1 VSFLRAANISLAF
14 GSRTLFDRLN
24 LTIAED
30 EYVGLVG
37 VNGSGK
43 STLMKILAGVTQPDG
58 GELQLRRGA
67 RITYLPQE
75 PEFPVGATVA
85 SELAVASQSLRASL
99 EEHAAL
105 AARLSEGTG
114 IEQPKSL
121 DRLSQLSS
129 EIDRLGGWDTEH
141 HAKTLLDRLG
151 VKEWDRPLTELSGGL
166 RKRVAIARALLS
178 KPDLLL
184 LDEPTNHLDADTVEW
199 LENELDDSPG
209 ALLLVTHDRYFLDHL
224 ADRIVEIAPGGM
236 ITSYLGNYEAYLEQ
250 KLVALEEAEVQ
261 EHKRQQWIRQEVA
274 WLRKGVEARR
284 TKSKARIERARK
296 LLQARGFRRP
306 EVAALRAAEAPRL
319 GQTVLEAKQIRKRFG
334 EQLVLD
340 EVELILQRGERIGL
354 VGPNGVGK
362 TTFLRVLLGELE
374 PDSGQR
380 LVGKNTR
387 IAYYDQV
394 REQLDPE
401 QTVYQA
407 ASSEEQVEIGGKT
420 VALRDYLED
429 LLFPVSMQRMQ
440 VKALSGGERNRLL
453 LARLFLAGA
462 NLLVLDEPT
471 NDLDIVTLNALERL
485 LVAFTGS
492 VLLVTHD
499 RYFLDKVATSIL
511 AFEGAGKVV
520 RYPGNYE
527 MYRRLKAQRAEAP
540 SAQKKSDPKTSPA
553 PAQKKVEKLGYL
565 QLRELGGMDAAIES
579 AERRKREVEAALADP
594 AIYSN
599 AEKVQQL
606 TAELQTISAQIER
619 LYARWQELE
628 QLR

>member
-1 VSFLRAANISLAF
+1 VTLLRAADISLAF
-14 GSRTLFDRLN
+14 GNRTLFDRLT
-24 LTIAED
+24 LTIVED

-75 PEFPVGATVA
+75 PEFPSGATIA
-85 SELAVASQSLRASL
+85 SELAVASQPLRASL

-105 AARLSEGTG
+105 AAKLSSDTS
-114 IEQPKSL
+114 IDQPKVL
-121 DRLSQLSS
+121 NRLSQLST

-178 KPDLLL
+178 RPDLLL
-184 LDEPTNHLDADTVEW
+184 LDEPTNHLDADTVDW
-199 LENELDDSPG
+199 LENELDQLPG
-209 ALLLVTHDRYFLDHL
+209 ALLLVTHDRYFLDDL
-224 ADRIVEIAPGGM
+224 ADRIVEIAPGGV

-306 EVAALRAAEAPRL
+306 EVAALRTAEAPRL
-319 GQTVLEAKQIRKRFG
+319 GQTVLEAKQISKRFG
-334 EQLVLD
+334 EQVVLD
-340 EVELILQRGERIGL
+340 GAELILQRGERIGL

-374 PDSGQR
+374 PDSGER
-380 LVGKNTR
+380 RIGTNTR
-387 IAYYDQV
+387 IAYYDQT

-462 NLLVLDEPT
+462 NVLVLDEPT
-471 NDLDIVTLNALERL
+471 NDLDIVTLNVLERL
-485 LVAFTGS
+485 LVSFAGS

-527 MYRRLKAQRAEAP
+527 MYRRLKAQRADDR
-540 SAQKKSDPKTSPA
+540 SAEGTPDPKNPLA
-553 PAQKKVEKLGYL
+553 PAQKKGKLGYL
-565 QLRELGGMDAAIES
+565 QVRELDRMGEAIES
-579 AERRKREVEAALADP
+579 AERRKREVEASLADP

-606 TAELQTISAQIER
+606 TAELETMSVQIER
-619 LYARWQELE
+619 LYERWQELE

>member
-1 VSFLRAANISLAF
+1 VTLLRAADISLAF
-14 GSRTLFDRLN
+14 GNRTLFDRLT
-24 LTIAED
+24 LTIVED

-75 PEFPVGATVA
+75 PEFPSGATIA
-85 SELAVASQSLRASL
+85 SELAVASQPLRASL
-99 EEHAAL
+99 EEHSAL
-105 AARLSEGTG
+105 AAKLSSDTS
-114 IEQPKSL
+114 IDQPKVL
-121 DRLSQLSS
+121 NRLSQLST

-178 KPDLLL
+178 RPDLLL
-184 LDEPTNHLDADTVEW
+184 LDEPTNHLDADTVDW
-199 LENELDDSPG
+199 LENELDQLPG
-209 ALLLVTHDRYFLDHL
+209 ALLLVTHDRYFLDDL
-224 ADRIVEIAPGGM
+224 ADRIVEIAPGGV

-306 EVAALRAAEAPRL
+306 EVAALRTAEAPRL
-319 GQTVLEAKQIRKRFG
+319 GQTVLEAKQISKRFG
-334 EQLVLD
+334 EQVVLD
-340 EVELILQRGERIGL
+340 GAELILQRGERIGL

-374 PDSGQR
+374 PDSGER
-380 LVGKNTR
+380 RIGTNTR
-387 IAYYDQV
+387 IAYYDQT

-462 NLLVLDEPT
+462 NVLVLDEPT
-471 NDLDIVTLNALERL
+471 NDLDIVTLNVLERL
-485 LVAFTGS
+485 LVSFAGS

-527 MYRRLKAQRAEAP
+527 MYRRLKAQRADDR
-540 SAQKKSDPKTSPA
+540 SAEGTPDPKNPLA
-553 PAQKKVEKLGYL
+553 PAQKKGKLGYL
-565 QLRELGGMDAAIES
+565 QVRELDRMGEAIES
-579 AERRKREVEAALADP
+579 AERRKREVEASLADP

-606 TAELQTISAQIER
+606 TAELETMSVQIER
-619 LYARWQELE
+619 LYERWQELE